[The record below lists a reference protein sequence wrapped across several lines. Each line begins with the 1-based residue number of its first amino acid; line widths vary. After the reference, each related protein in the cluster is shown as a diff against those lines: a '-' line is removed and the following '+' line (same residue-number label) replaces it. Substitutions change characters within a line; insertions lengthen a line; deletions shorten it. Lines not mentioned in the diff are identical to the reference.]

1 MVTLT
6 IPTREREQLIDVT
19 NQLKS
24 LVQQQGWQN
33 GALLLFCPHT
43 TCAVTIN
50 EAADPSVVRD
60 VAVTLDRLA
69 PEQGDYKHA
78 EGNSDAHVKSTL
90 VGCDQWLIVSDGQ
103 LQLGI
108 WQGVFFCEF
117 DGPRNRKLLVQF
129 LPA

>member
-60 VAVTLDRLA
+60 VAVPLDRLA